1 MKKSVVFLSSLIVGL
16 SSMQITAAADG
27 ARNMASEI
35 ASLERT
41 ASHLRDVN
49 EIARLQRIYG
59 YYLDRSDWDNVV
71 DLLTDDATAE
81 YAGSGVYVGKESV
94 RKLLYAIGYGKRGI
108 PPGMLREHI
117 QFQPVI
123 DVAPDGLSA
132 KGRWRVFALLGVS
145 GEYARW
151 QAGPY
156 ENEYRKEGGKWKI
169 SKIRWYET
177 FTVPFEGGW
186 KAKLAQ
192 ATNVSDRKM
201 PTPDR
206 PSTSNDGSWPKLSLP
221 PYHFAAADVGR
232 SCCETAGSAVPAAA
246 LSARAGTTGST
257 ASDVGTAPA
266 DLARLRREVQHLA
279 DQRDIEILQRTY
291 GYYVDKNLWTQ
302 VADLFTDDGTLEIG
316 GRGVF
321 VGKKRVLQY
330 LEWLGKPVDG
340 RLYDHTQ
347 LQPVVDVAADGKTAK
362 GRWRA
367 LVFGG
372 DLNRSSIFGDV
383 IYENQYRKEG
393 GKWKIS
399 TLHAYFIMYTMFDR
413 GGWAK
418 YAMPNTRPEKDL
430 PPDRPPTLVYDMY
443 PGVLTAPNHF
453 GNPVTGAAEPNGVAM
468 GAAGAPAAAPDSIA
482 RAKAGSA
489 TRSLPAEAFELADL
503 RRRLEALADV
513 QAIENLQNAY
523 GYYIDKWQWDQAAG
537 LFAQDATLEVGQRGV
552 YVGRDRIRRSFELD
566 GAPGLHQGEV
576 NDHIQYQAVIHV
588 STDGKEAKARVRQ
601 LDVVGRFGAEAFI
614 GGGVQE
620 NEYVKVDGVWKICK
634 LHLFTTF
641 LADLEKGWAHGA
653 LPAPGRS
660 ASLPPDRPPTEVYGA
675 FPTFYVPAF
684 HYDNPATG
692 KPPVLR

>member
-1 MKKSVVFLSSLIVGL
+1 MHYSSCMKKAFVCVSALIIGL
-16 SSMQITAAADG
+16 GLDQITSAATG
-27 ARNMASEI
+27 AATMSSEI
-35 ASLERT
+35 ARLEQT

-108 PPGMLREHI
+108 PQGMLREHI

-123 DVAPDGLSA
+123 DVAPDGLTA

-186 KAKLAQ
+186 KARLGQ
-192 ATNVSDRKM
+192 ASNVSDRKM

-206 PSTSNDGSWPKLSLP
+206 PSTSNDGSWPQTSLP
-221 PYHFAAADVGR
+221 PYHFDAANVGR
-232 SCCETAGSAVPAAA
+232 PCCAVIGVAARPARVGAPAA
-246 LSARAGTTGST
+246 S
-257 ASDVGTAPA
+257 V
-266 DLARLRREVQHLA
+266 ARLRNEVQRLE

-321 VGKKRVLQY
+321 VGRKRVLQY

-372 DLNRSSIFGDV
+372 DLNRNSIFGDV
-383 IYENQYRKEG
+383 IYENEYRKEG

-399 TLHAYFIMYTMFDR
+399 VLHAYFIMYTLLDR
-413 GGWAK
+413 GGWARF
-418 YAMPNTRPEKDL
+418 AMPNTRPEKDL
-430 PPDRPPTLVYDMY
+430 PPDRPPTRVYDMY
-443 PGVLTAPNHF
+443 PGELTAPNHF
-453 GNPVTGAAEPNGVAM
+453 ENPVTG
-468 GAAGAPAAAPDSIA
+468 GAPEA
-482 RAKAGSA
+482 RSDSA
-489 TRSLPAEAFELADL
+489 TPGASVSASELGDL

-537 LFAQDATLEVGQRGV
+537 LFAQEATLEVGQRGV

-566 GAPGLHQGEV
+566 GASGLHQGEV
-576 NDHIQYQAVIHV
+576 NDHIQYQPVIHV
-588 STDGKEAKARVRQ
+588 STNGREAKARVRQ
-601 LDVVGRFGAEAFI
+601 LDVVGRFGAEAII

-620 NEYVKVDGVWKICK
+620 NEYAKIDGVWKIRK
-634 LHLFTTF
+634 LHLYTTF

-660 ASLPPDRPPTEVYGA
+660 ATLPPDRPPTVVYGA
-675 FPTFYVPAF
+675 FPAFYVPAF
-684 HYDNPATG
+684 HYDNPVTG
-692 KPPVLR
+692 KPPVPAMR

>member
-1 MKKSVVFLSSLIVGL
+1 
-16 SSMQITAAADG
+16 
-27 ARNMASEI
+27 
-35 ASLERT
+35 
-41 ASHLRDVN
+41 
-49 EIARLQRIYG
+49 
-59 YYLDRSDWDNVV
+59 
-71 DLLTDDATAE
+71 
-81 YAGSGVYVGKESV
+81 
-94 RKLLYAIGYGKRGI
+94 
-108 PPGMLREHI
+108 
-117 QFQPVI
+117 
-123 DVAPDGLSA
+123 
-132 KGRWRVFALLGVS
+132 VFALLGVS

-156 ENEYRKEGGKWKI
+156 ENEYRKEGGKRKI

-177 FTVPFEGGW
+177 FTVPLEGGW
-186 KAKLAQ
+186 KARLGQ
-192 ATNVSDRKM
+192 ASNVSDRKM

-206 PSTSNDGSWPKLSLP
+206 PSTSNDASWPQVSLP
-221 PYHFAAADVGR
+221 PYHFDAASVGR
-232 SCCETAGSAVPAAA
+232 PCCDAPSATSPA
-246 LSARAGTTGST
+246 SI
-257 ASDVGTAPA
+257 
-266 DLARLRREVQHLA
+266 ARLRRDVQRLE

-291 GYYVDKNLWTQ
+291 GYYVDKNLWAQ
-302 VADLFTDDGTLEIG
+302 VADLFTADGTLEIG

-321 VGKKRVLQY
+321 VGKQRVLQY

-347 LQPVVDVAADGKTAK
+347 LQPVVDVSADGKTAQ

-372 DLNRSSIFGDV
+372 DLNRNSIFGDV
-383 IYENQYRKEG
+383 IYENEYRKEG
-393 GKWKIS
+393 GKWKIA
-399 TLHAYFIMYTMFDR
+399 TLHAYFIMYTLLDR

-418 YAMPNTRPEKDL
+418 FAMPNTRPEKDL

-453 GNPVTGAAEPNGVAM
+453 GNPVTGT
-468 GAAGAPAAAPDSIA
+468 APEVESGDARDARSGSHATPDSCV
-482 RAKAGSA
+482 SA
-489 TRSLPAEAFELADL
+489 AELADL

-576 NDHIQYQAVIHV
+576 NDHIQYQPVIHV
-588 STDGKEAKARVRQ
+588 STNGHEAKARVRQ

-620 NEYVKVDGVWKICK
+620 NDYVKVDGVWKIRK
-634 LHLFTTF
+634 LHLYTTF
-641 LADLEKGWAHGA
+641 RADLEKGWAHGA

-660 ASLPPDRPPTEVYGA
+660 DSLPPDRPPTVVYGA
-675 FPTFYVPAF
+675 FPVFYVPAF
-684 HYDNPATG
+684 HYDNPVAG
-692 KPPVLR
+692 KPPVPR